1 MALVRSKRKIAG
13 AHYGI
18 RDWLLQRLTAV
29 VMLAYTIF
37 LLLGLLFIPK
47 DYAGWQ
53 AFFSCTIV
61 RVFTQ
66 VTVIALIAHV
76 WIGIRDVWMDYFKPL
91 SLRLILH
98 TLTALWLIGTLVY
111 SIKVIW
117 GVA

>member
-1 MALVRSKRKIAG
+1 MVRSKRKLTG

-18 RDWLLQRLTAV
+18 RDWALQRLTAV
-29 VMLAYTIF
+29 VMAAYTIF
-37 LLLGLLFIPK
+37 LLLGLLFIPN

-66 VTVIALIAHV
+66 VTALALLAHV
-76 WIGIRDVWMDYFKPL
+76 WVGIRDVWMDYVKPL
-91 SLRLILH
+91 HLRLTLH
-98 TLTALWLIGTLVY
+98 TLTILWLVGTLVY